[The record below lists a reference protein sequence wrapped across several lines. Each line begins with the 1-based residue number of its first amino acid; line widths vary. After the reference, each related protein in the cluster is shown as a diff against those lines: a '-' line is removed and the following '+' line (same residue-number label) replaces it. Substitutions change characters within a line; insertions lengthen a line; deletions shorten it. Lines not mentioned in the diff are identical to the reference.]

1 MFTHAHI
8 YTGCLP
14 GKIEQLDVAS
24 SNPHRIMTAIWHLMN
39 PRANR
44 NHFSC
49 LHSASIALLQLRY
62 KVQSNTQVL
71 VQNNKCLLI
80 TCKGPYVFIEKKF
93 MTVLLAWPVLGRGE
107 NRFSSLWAAHATAY
121 MHSSFSTLGHSSRHS
136 MLLSQSVSSRLTAI
150 SRAKLQT
157 QNSNQST
164 QLIRAWN
171 IINIGLR

>member
-1 MFTHAHI
+1 MVCIGTFGEVFTHAHI
-8 YTGCLP
+8 YTMRHSFTQGCLP

-80 TCKGPYVFIEKKF
+80 TCKCPYVFIEKKF
-93 MTVLLAWPVLGRGE
+93 MAVLHAWAVLGRGE
-107 NRFSSLWAAHATAY
+107 NRLSSLCAAHATAY
-121 MHSSFSTLGHSSRHS
+121 MHSSFSTMGCLSRHF
-136 MLLSQSVSSRLTAI
+136 VVAVVTV
-150 SRAKLQT
+150 
-157 QNSNQST
+157 NQGA
-164 QLIRAWN
+164 QICF
-171 IINIGLR
+171 